1 MKKRLLIIMALIL
14 LTGGSAVFAQNDAV
28 YSATEKR
35 IAKAEAAVADPKR
48 ESSPKAWLEKARA
61 YKDAYNVTLGLL
73 RMNAPQEEMNI
84 ILKMEPSEALGT
96 SDGKEKHIYPNLILY
111 YQDGGLV
118 GWEET
123 KKIAEDPIGTALDS
137 YKKVLSLSPTTSDK
151 ERVNA
156 DLESLKFSLEMEGLN
171 AYGREKYKDALTN
184 FERMMDI
191 TSVLGLPAEVDST
204 VTYYAGFMSLLDKN
218 NDKAAKYL
226 TKALEMKVNQPA
238 IYEFL
243 NNIYMEKGD
252 TLAAVKILNEG
263 NERYPEDKNTLLQL
277 IQLLIDTNNS
287 AEAIKKLE
295 AAKSMD
301 PSNKLYPFVEGT
313 LYDKIGDYDKSTASY
328 EKAIEIDPNFFDAL
342 FNVSVLYFNKA
353 VELSNEANNEEVV
366 EAFNKKQEEA
376 DAVFKKAL
384 KPMEKCREV
393 NPEDRAV
400 LGPLKTL
407 YYRLKMEDK
416 YKEIDELMKK

>member
-1 MKKRLLIIMALIL
+1 MALIL

-28 YSATEKR
+28 YSATEKK
-35 IAKAEAAVADPKR
+35 IAKAEAAVTDPKR

-61 YKDAYNVTLGLL
+61 YKDAYNVNLGLL
-73 RMNAPQEEMNI
+73 RINAPQEEMA
-84 ILKMEPSEALGT
+84 ILLKTQPSEAMGT
-96 SDGKEKHIYPNLILY
+96 NDGKEKHIYPNLILY

-123 KKIAEDPIGTALDS
+123 KKIAEDPIGTALES

-171 AYGREKYKDALTN
+171 AYGREKYKDALIN

-191 TSVLGLPAEVDST
+191 TTILGQPEDADST
-204 VTYYAGFMSLLDKN
+204 VTYYAGFMALLDKD
-218 NDKAAKYL
+218 NDKASKYL
-226 TKALEMKVNQPA
+226 TKALDMNVNQPA

-252 TLAAVKILNEG
+252 TIAALKALTTG
-263 NERYPEDKNTLLQL
+263 NERYPEDKNILLQL
-277 IQLLIDTNNS
+277 IQLFIDTNKS
-287 AEAIKKLE
+287 ADAIKKLE
-295 AAKSMD
+295 AAKAID
-301 PSNKLYPFVEGT
+301 PSNKLYPYVEGT
-313 LYDKIGDYDKSTASY
+313 LYDKIGEYDKAAASY
-328 EKAIEIDPNFFDAL
+328 EKSIELDPDFFDAL

-353 VELSNEANNEEVV
+353 VEISNEANQEEEVA
-366 EAFNKKQEEA
+366 AFNKKQEEA
-376 DAVFKKAL
+376 DEVFKQAL
-384 KPMEKCREV
+384 KSMERCHEI

-400 LGPLKTL
+400 LNPLKTL

-416 YKEIDELMKK
+416 YKEIDELIKK